1 MSWEGLKV
9 VSVGEDTAG
18 LYPLLDDDRYVMAEP
33 DDGAPG
39 STFKVMDA
47 QVDYFTGD
55 DWERVASID
64 EGKIE
69 VTPTE
74 SRLIF
79 YCRKWSHGG
88 YIGTSGPIGL
98 VVLAT
103 TAAVSGARA
112 AARNR
117 GNALAGH
124 VRWGWVMRIG
134 FQKKTFWRSPVV
146 GVVLAESV
154 SETEMIPY
162 RIATSFRLTS
172 TAEEFRDSIIA
183 HCRSYHHTF
192 RDSLSAELREAWDE
206 FDPSGQWAETDK
218 GMQWLDMPSSTCIG
232 DPLAHM
238 MMQSAEAAQPL
249 IPPRPSY
256 PPPPFPPRLVSPPPI
271 PPPPPPPPQQ

>member
-18 LYPLLDDDRYVMAEP
+18 LYPLLDDDRYVTAEP
-33 DDGAPG
+33 DDGAKD
-39 STFKVMDA
+39 STFKVLDA
-47 QVDYFTGD
+47 RVAYFTGD
-55 DWERVASID
+55 DWETAASIED
-64 EGKIE
+64 SRIE

-88 YIGTSGPIGL
+88 YIGTTGPIGL

-124 VRWGWVMRIG
+124 IRWGWVMSIG
-134 FQKKTFWRSPVV
+134 FQKKTFFGSPSVAIIV
-146 GVVLAESV
+146 AESV
-154 SETEMIPY
+154 SETQMIPF

-183 HCRSYHHTF
+183 HCRSYHHTY
-192 RDSLSAELREAWDE
+192 RNCLSDEHREAWDE
-206 FDPSGQWAETDK
+206 FDPSRQWEEADK
-218 GMQWLDMPSSTCIG
+218 GLQWLDMPSSTFIG

-238 MMQSAEAAQPL
+238 VRKSAETAGPL

-256 PPPPFPPRLVSPPPI
+256 PPVPFPPHLVSPPPI
-271 PPPPPPPPQQ
+271 PPPPPPPQQ